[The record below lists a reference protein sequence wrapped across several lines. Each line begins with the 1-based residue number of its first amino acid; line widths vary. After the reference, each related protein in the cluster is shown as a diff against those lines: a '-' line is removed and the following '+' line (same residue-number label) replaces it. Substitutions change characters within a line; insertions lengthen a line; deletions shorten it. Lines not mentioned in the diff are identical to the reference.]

1 MDRLIYVENDYDGRY
16 GKFWG
21 ELGFVIRDRDLYLHR
36 PQDFGLVCFTGGE
49 DVSPELYS
57 HKNLGSHNSPRRDAD
72 EQNVYDVAAKWKTP
86 MTGICRGSQFLNVQM
101 HGTMVQN
108 INAGHGGSPHNML
121 TVAADDDVR
130 DMKVTSSH
138 HQMSVLG
145 EGGILLGHSEISV
158 PWDACAYDGE
168 FPAGAQCLLE
178 SQHVEVAVDGLTR
191 VEIPTEKRIYMTE
204 AFAYP
209 DANIFAVQHHPEW
222 QDINEVA
229 PQWTLNMI
237 RTHCFEEQTTTS

>member
-21 ELGFVIRDRDLYLHR
+21 ELGEVIRDRDLYLHR
-36 PQDFGLVCFTGGE
+36 PQDFSLVCFTGGE
-49 DVSPELYS
+49 DVSPELYG
-57 HKNLGSHNSPRRDAD
+57 HKNLGSHNSVRRDEE
-72 EQNVYDVAAKWKTP
+72 EQNIFDVAAKWKTP

-108 INAGHGGSPHNML
+108 LKAGHGGSPHLAL
-121 TVAADDDVR
+121 TVQADDDVR
-130 DMKVTSSH
+130 DMEVTSSH
-138 HQMSVLG
+138 HQMSVLA
-145 EGGILLGHSEISV
+145 EGGILLAHSEISS

-168 FPAGAQCLLE
+168 FPGGAQCLLDE
-178 SQHVEVAVDGLTR
+178 RGDD
-191 VEIPTEKRIYMTE
+191 PEKRIYMTE

-222 QDINEVA
+222 QSINEVA
-229 PQWTLNMI
+229 PQWVLNMI
-237 RTHCFEEQTTTS
+237 RTHCFEELTAATS